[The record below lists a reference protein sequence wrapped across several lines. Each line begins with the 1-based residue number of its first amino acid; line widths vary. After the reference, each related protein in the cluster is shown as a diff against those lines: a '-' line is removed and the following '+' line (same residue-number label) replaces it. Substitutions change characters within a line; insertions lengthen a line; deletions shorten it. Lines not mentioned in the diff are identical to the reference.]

1 MLVTISPPDG
11 VRPSEIADLSVNSA
25 RNWCARLEL
34 GFEARAG
41 HGTVLAHRRHE
52 GPLRV
57 QKALYPEGPEVCHAL
72 MLHPPAGIAGGDAL
86 SVQVRVGEG
95 AKALI
100 TTPGAGKW
108 YRSNGPLATQ
118 RLEFEVGRGGV
129 LEWLP
134 QESIVFDRVNGRTE
148 TVVRLA
154 GDATFIGLDL
164 LCLGRTASGERL
176 TRGQLRLASRVE
188 RDGRLIWSEQGLIE
202 GGSRL
207 LDSPVGLCGQPVTGS
222 LLVASDGVDGSLLA
236 ACREIRPRVG
246 DAAVTRL
253 PGLLVARYLGPS
265 AEAARAWFVA
275 VWSVLRP
282 ALAGRP
288 AEVPRIWHT

>member
-1 MLVTISPPDG
+1 MLVTISSPDG
-11 VRPSEIADLSVNSA
+11 ARPSEAADLSNNNA

-41 HGTVLAHRRHE
+41 RGTVLVHRRHE

-86 SVQVRVGEG
+86 TVQVRVGEG

-118 RLEFEVGRGGV
+118 RLDFEVGAGGV
-129 LEWLP
+129 FEWLP

-176 TRGQLRLASRVE
+176 TRGQLRLASRIE

-222 LLVASDGVDGSLLA
+222 LLVASEALDGSLLE
-236 ACREIRPRVG
+236 ACRAIRPQVG
-246 DAAVTRL
+246 EGAVTRL
-253 PGLLVARYLGPS
+253 PDLLVARYLGPS

-275 VWSVLRP
+275 LWAVLRP
-282 ALAGRP
+282 AIVGRP
-288 AEVPRIWHT
+288 AAVPRIWHT

>member
-118 RLEFEVGRGGV
+118 RLEFEVARGGV
-129 LEWLP
+129 FEWLP
-134 QESIVFDRVNGRTE
+134 QESIVFDQVHGRTE

-154 GDATFIGLDL
+154 GDATLH
-164 LCLGRTASGERL
+164 
-176 TRGQLRLASRVE
+176 
-188 RDGRLIWSEQGLIE
+188 
-202 GGSRL
+202 
-207 LDSPVGLCGQPVTGS
+207 
-222 LLVASDGVDGSLLA
+222 
-236 ACREIRPRVG
+236 
-246 DAAVTRL
+246 
-253 PGLLVARYLGPS
+253 
-265 AEAARAWFVA
+265 RAWICCVWA
-275 VWSVLRP
+275 VPRP
-282 ALAGRP
+282 AS
-288 AEVPRIWHT
+288 V

>member
-1 MLVTISPPDG
+1 MQVTISPPLG
-11 VRPSEIADLSVNSA
+11 ARPSEAADLSINNA

-34 GFEARAG
+34 GFEARAN
-41 HGTVLAHRRHE
+41 HGTVLVHRRHE

-86 SVQVRVGEG
+86 TVQVRVGEG

-118 RLEFEVGRGGV
+118 RLDFEVARGGV
-129 LEWLP
+129 FEWLP

-176 TRGQLRLASRVE
+176 TRGQLRLASRIE

-222 LLVASDGVDGSLLA
+222 LLVASDALDASLLA
-236 ACREIRPRVG
+236 ACREIRPLVG

-275 VWSVLRP
+275 LWSVLRP